1 MLTLLEKRL
10 QPVTIDAWF
19 DDLTAVE
26 FKDDTLSGISPDDI
40 AINSAISMVMDMR
53 ENYGIFCTIVKYP
66 AVPPGTLMIRFM
78 PTANH
83 TMDQVEHTLSSMR
96 EMKAK
101 LDAGGYD
108 NQALLKQ

>member
-1 MLTLLEKRL
+1 
-10 QPVTIDAWF
+10 
-19 DDLTAVE
+19 
-26 FKDDTLSGISPDDI
+26 
-40 AINSAISMVMDMR
+40 
-53 ENYGIFCTIVKYP
+53 
-66 AVPPGTLMIRFM
+66 MIRFM